1 MDSYYANQ
9 ATSLPHF
16 SGHYRQRGSGFGA
29 LAAGIGRVALPLA
42 RRFILPTAKRMG
54 KELLKQSVPELLDVV
69 SSKKSPKQALKNT
82 ISNTVKK
89 QTGGARFRQQR
100 KTIRSR
106 SKKSPRKTLTKQKLV
121 ISKQKV
127 PKRSRSDF
135 LNEATHSSLDLF
147 EKPALLVTFD
157 GSFCQKLGPV
167 YSPDGPMLEFEVT
180 GDRNNFIDLQKIFL
194 EVKCKIVQSS
204 GADLKYDG
212 AANADTAKT
221 DAP

>member
-42 RRFILPTAKRMG
+42 RRFILPTAKRIG
-54 KELLKQSVPELLDVV
+54 KEVLKQSVPELLDVV

-100 KTIRSR
+100 KMIRSR
-106 SKKSPRKTLTKQKLV
+106 SKKITKKNINQTKVGHFKTKS
-121 ISKQKV
+121 SKKKSV
-127 PKRSRSDF
+127 WF
-135 LNEATHSSLDLF
+135 LFSS
-147 EKPALLVTFD
+147 
-157 GSFCQKLGPV
+157 
-167 YSPDGPMLEFEVT
+167 
-180 GDRNNFIDLQKIFL
+180 
-194 EVKCKIVQSS
+194 
-204 GADLKYDG
+204 
-212 AANADTAKT
+212 
-221 DAP
+221 